1 MKISILT
8 VGSRG
13 DVEPFLALGSK
24 LVRAGHEVK
33 LVTHPEFAGLADR
46 YRVALLPVRLTATE
60 FITKTMQPPPMNF
73 FSLVRVMRSVMEPL
87 LQSLLT
93 DMWLAAKDAD
103 AVISAGTALW
113 GLDIAE
119 KLTVPHVLVGLQ
131 PLLPTKDFPHV
142 LMSSWSTAG
151 GVVNK
156 LSASMVGIMYWQ
168 IVSRSINTWRKEV
181 LDLPA
186 RNTPFSEHV
195 AWAEQLHLLA
205 YSPIV
210 VPQPKDWGGNV
221 HTTGY
226 WTAETLARFTP
237 DAQLVD
243 FISAGSRPVYVG
255 FGSMVYKDVESTV
268 KTVISAL
275 DRIHQRGVVSFKQEH
290 IKDTKLPDFVINIDE
305 TSHRWLF
312 PQMAAVIHHGGAG
325 TASSALLAGVPSLA
339 VPFFSDQPFWAR
351 RIAALGLSPQPIPK
365 KELSPEKLASGIQE
379 ILSNQEMRE
388 RSRKIG
394 AQIRSEQGVDRA
406 IALIQAHLSK

>member
-1 MKISILT
+1 
-8 VGSRG
+8 
-13 DVEPFLALGSK
+13 
-24 LVRAGHEVK
+24 
-33 LVTHPEFAGLADR
+33 
-46 YRVALLPVRLTATE
+46 
-60 FITKTMQPPPMNF
+60 
-73 FSLVRVMRSVMEPL
+73 MEPL